1 MVIKIC
7 VDLRNVKRINYKYV
21 VLLKMSVI
29 IDTHVFSEYML
40 TLCFRLSHILRCV
53 VRTVVCH
60 ITILCVCRFYL
71 LTWCYHTRCC
81 VLMSHLKTNRDME
94 IKKQTLWRIVRILG
108 FTFRKTTVS
117 KETICE

>member
-1 MVIKIC
+1 MSRIYFALKGEGMVIKIC

-81 VLMSHLKTNRDME
+81 VLCSE
-94 IKKQTLWRIVRILG
+94 IVLFQ
-108 FTFRKTTVS
+108 
-117 KETICE
+117 

>member
-53 VRTVVCH
+53 VRTIVCH
-60 ITILCVCRFYL
+60 IAILSVCVD
-71 LTWCYHTRCC
+71 
-81 VLMSHLKTNRDME
+81 V
-94 IKKQTLWRIVRILG
+94 
-108 FTFRKTTVS
+108 
-117 KETICE
+117 